1 MAQPHRI
8 LAVDDNLEVL
18 RVQAALLRAMGHE
31 VCPATNGDEA
41 LEAAD
46 DFQPDVILLDI
57 GLPGMS
63 GYDLAR
69 HFRREPATS
78 GVRLIAI
85 TGYGSAEARR
95 EAFDAG
101 FDEHFVKPVSLAE
114 LSRALSD

>member
-1 MAQPHRI
+1 MSRVHRI

-31 VCPATNGDEA
+31 VCPAANGDEA
-41 LEAAD
+41 LEAVD
-46 DFQPDVILLDI
+46 GFHPDVIMLDI

-69 HFRREPATS
+69 YFRSEPSTS
-78 GVRLIAI
+78 GVWLIAI

-95 EAFDAG
+95 KAFDAG

-114 LSRALSD
+114 LSRALND